1 MKDKTFFDYP
11 VFNNVKDVIYHSVS
25 KYPTNVA
32 FRIKEKNEEEM
43 KYIDVTYE
51 EFLSEVNNLGAGL
64 YFMRLRE

>member
-43 KYIDVTYE
+43 K
-51 EFLSEVNNLGAGL
+51 
-64 YFMRLRE
+64 